1 MRKNIRYFLLIILLF
16 VAISC
21 SSLDRDAKKAA
32 DLSKKSI
39 EYTTEMKFDKAEQ
52 SYKEARVYFRKYEE
66 KGQLKEFT
74 NLYNEYLI
82 GK

>member
-32 DLSKKSI
+32 DLSRKSI

-52 SYKEARVYFRKYEE
+52 SYKEARGYFRKYEE

-74 NLYNEYLI
+74 KLYNEYLI